1 MTVLVTTSNET
12 RGRRSRL
19 SNRLLLFTLLLVTS
33 CSDKTMSLF
42 FDIPPASQQEAS
54 GEAAPTRSGNMAG
67 TSGPEGA
74 GATSGMVA
82 AEAERP
88 EIEGIFDWEEASGM
102 LPQDMMGGVD
112 WVAALEQGLIR
123 PRPGPA
129 KATASPKFNLDFFLP
144 GPDTAFDAYFPHSAH
159 TPILECKNCHT
170 TIFRYRNNNITMTD
184 LYEGKYCATCHGKVA
199 FGLEACS
206 RCHRDM

>member
-1 MTVLVTTSNET
+1 MTTLVSTNVET

-19 SNRLLLFTLLLVTS
+19 SNRLLLLTLLLLAS

-42 FDIPPASQQEAS
+42 FDIPPATQPEVS
-54 GEAAPTRSGNMAG
+54 GEAAPAGSGRMAG
-67 TSGPEGA
+67 SQGPQR
-74 GATSGMVA
+74 ATE
-82 AEAERP
+82 AEAEVERP
-88 EIEGIFDWEEASGM
+88 EVEGIFDWEEASAM
-102 LPQDMMGGVD
+102 LPQDDMGAVD
-112 WVAALEQGLIR
+112 WVAALEQGLIK
-123 PRPGPA
+123 PRPGPT
-129 KATASPKFNLDFFLP
+129 KIATAPEFNLDFFLP
-144 GPDTAFDAYFPHSAH
+144 GPDTAFDAYFPHSTH
-159 TPILECKNCHT
+159 TAILECKNCHT